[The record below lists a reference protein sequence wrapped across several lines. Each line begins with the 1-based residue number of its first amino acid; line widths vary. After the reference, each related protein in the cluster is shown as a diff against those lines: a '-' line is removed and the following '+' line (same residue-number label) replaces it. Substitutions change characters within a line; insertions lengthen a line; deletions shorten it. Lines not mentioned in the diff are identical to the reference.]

1 MEPSSTR
8 TTSSAT
14 GGSTWTVQSLQP
26 SPRPRTARLPELER
40 PRLRLLLVSKI
51 LGIFNILNS
60 KIFLAASDPVE
71 AYAAPVEEE
80 EAASDVSGGYLAP
93 EEEYEYEEETGQS
106 NIVNIINILIF

>member
-1 MEPSSTR
+1 M
-8 TTSSAT
+8 
-14 GGSTWTVQSLQP
+14 
-26 SPRPRTARLPELER
+26 LER

-51 LGIFNILNS
+51 LGIFNILNI

-106 NIVNIINILIF
+106 NIVNIIDILIF